1 MLAGCGGRPPVGSNA
16 DGAGTQ
22 DAATSGADA
31 GRADIDTP
39 PIVPPTIPP
48 SNGECAV
55 AIRVDDCCQ
64 APQPV
69 ALADVLADECL
80 VLWEDRYNIPEAC
93 KKRWPKRCEL
103 VDCASAEPLSR
114 VAKRIGGVCKYAD
127 ECTTNT
133 DCTVAT
139 NTRTCCACPEV
150 VPRALLPI
158 NECLHEHN
166 ATPSG
171 PWPKRCLQPCPE
183 VLCAPCGVPAS
194 VECVLGD
201 DINRCT
207 AR

>member
-1 MLAGCGGRPPVGSNA
+1 MRRRHRFLTSPLSLFALSLAVLAGCGGRPPVGSNA

-93 KKRWPKRCEL
+93 KKRWPSTEL
-103 VDCASAEPLSR
+103 PPL
-114 VAKRIGGVCKYAD
+114 
-127 ECTTNT
+127 
-133 DCTVAT
+133 
-139 NTRTCCACPEV
+139 
-150 VPRALLPI
+150 L
-158 NECLHEHN
+158 
-166 ATPSG
+166 
-171 PWPKRCLQPCPE
+171 
-183 VLCAPCGVPAS
+183 
-194 VECVLGD
+194 
-201 DINRCT
+201 
-207 AR
+207 